1 MILRSKSP
9 NRFVSTSP
17 ANGYL
22 ARSGL
27 DLHDSDSPQPE
38 NEWIPAPVFVP
49 EESLEIRMNCVGEYT
64 SLNIIRAAYVS
75 TNKHQRRKTFW
86 W

>member
-1 MILRSKSP
+1 MAIWPGRVLISMTLTP
-9 NRFVSTSP
+9 LNRKM
-17 ANGYL
+17 NGYL
-22 ARSGL
+22 
-27 DLHDSDSPQPE
+27 P
-38 NEWIPAPVFVP
+38 PVLAP
-49 EESLEIRMNCVGEYT
+49 EETLKIRMIHMNCVGEYT